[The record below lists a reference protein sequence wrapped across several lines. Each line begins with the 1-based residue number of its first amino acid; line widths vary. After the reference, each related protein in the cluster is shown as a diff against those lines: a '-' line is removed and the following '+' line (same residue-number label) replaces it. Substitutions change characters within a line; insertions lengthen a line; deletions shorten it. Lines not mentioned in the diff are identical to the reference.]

1 MASKRVPLMAGNWK
15 MNCDHLEAAQLVQKT
30 VWGLSDSGHDF
41 AEIEVAVAPPFTAL
55 RTVQTLI
62 EGERWKIRLSAQ
74 DVSEHPHGAYTGDV
88 SAAMLAKLKVAY
100 TIVGHSERRQ
110 HHGDSDAIVAAKTKA
125 ALAAGMTPIVC
136 VGEHSQTRD
145 AGNYVEVV
153 TGQVRQSLEGVP
165 AQAVASLVVAY
176 EPVWAI
182 GTGAVA
188 TPQDAQE
195 VCAAVRAEVASLHD
209 DATAEAVRVLYG
221 GSVKPGNIAGLMAQD
236 DIDGALVGGASLTAD
251 DFVAICRYLD
261 H

>member
-1 MASKRVPLMAGNWK
+1 MAGNWK

-30 VWGLSDSGHDF
+30 VWGLSDAGHDF
-41 AEIEVAVAPPFTAL
+41 DTVEVAVAPPFTAL

-62 EGERWKIRLSAQ
+62 EGERWKIRLAAQ
-74 DVSEHPHGAYTGDV
+74 DVSGHPHGAYTGDV
-88 SAAMLAKLKVAY
+88 SAAMLARLKVAY
-100 TIVGHSERRQ
+100 TVVGHSERRQ
-110 HHGDSDAIVAAKTKA
+110 HHGETDAVVATKA
-125 ALAAGMTPIVC
+125 TAALDAGLTPIVC
-136 VGEHSQTRD
+136 VGEHAETRN

-153 TGQVRQSLEGVP
+153 TGQVRESLAGLSGD
-165 AQAVASLVVAY
+165 AVASLVVAY

-188 TPQDAQE
+188 TPDDAQE
-195 VCAAVRAEVASLHD
+195 VCAAVRAEIAAMHD
-209 DATAEAVRVLYG
+209 QSTADAVRVLYG

-251 DFVAICRYLD
+251 DFVAICRFSD